1 MKKDE
6 VRSIIMNEISSSIEG
21 FDEELYR
28 LEEEYLKRFGVYP
41 ALQELDSQSIP
52 VNKEKLKECIE
63 SGEIY
68 LSE

>member
-28 LEEEYLKRFGVYP
+28 LEEEYLKKFGVYP
-41 ALQELDSQSIP
+41 VLQDFDSQSIP
-52 VNKEKLKECIE
+52 VIKEKLKDCIE